1 MRLIQALRGVHLM
14 NMHKKTHLRESR
26 FYPKINN
33 FADGIASAY
42 FDAMNDDPNVLAF
55 GLGATDPRN
64 IFGTMTGLEKEF
76 GNERVF
82 DTPISENALTGMAVG
97 LAISGYKP
105 VLTHQRLDFSLL
117 SMDQI
122 VNSAAK
128 WNFMFGGQQSVPLV
142 IRMIIG
148 QGWGQGPT
156 HSQALQSWFAQIPG
170 LKVIMPAFPDDAYNL
185 FRSSISDP
193 NPVIFLEHRWLH
205 QMKWDGSGKFSKI
218 RALGK
223 SNKIASGNDVTIV
236 SHSVGSVY
244 ALHAANI
251 LKNYNINIEVIDC
264 FNLRNLD
271 IPAIS
276 KSLKKTG
283 RLITIDF
290 SHQFCSIGTEVIA
303 QILTHNFSDLVVA
316 PKRLALP
323 NFPVATSV
331 NIEKDFYFSTS
342 DICKEISKML
352 GIEISNLENGI
363 SDYQDN
369 NSKNFEGPF

>member
-1 MRLIQALRGVHLM
+1 M
-14 NMHKKTHLRESR
+14 NMHKKTQIQESE
-26 FYPKINN
+26 FYPTIKN
-33 FADGIASAY
+33 FADGIAAAY
-42 FDAMNDDPNVLAF
+42 FDAMNDDPTVLAF

-64 IFGTMTGLEKEF
+64 IFGTMAGLEKEF
-76 GNERVF
+76 GNARVF

-205 QMKWDGSGKFSKI
+205 QMKWDGLGKFDEI

-223 SNKIASGNDVTIV
+223 SNKIVSGNDVTIV

-264 FNLRNLD
+264 FNLRDLD

-276 KSLKKTG
+276 KSIKKTG
-283 RLITIDF
+283 RLLTIDF

-303 QILTHNFSDLVVA
+303 QILTHNFPDLVAA

-331 NIEKDFYFSTS
+331 NIEKDFYFSTP
-342 DICKEISKML
+342 DICTAIGEML
-352 GIEISNLENGI
+352 GVEISNLCSEI
-363 SDYQDN
+363 SDYQSKT
-369 NSKNFEGPF
+369 SKNFEGPF